1 MAIKSDTVAN
11 VIKHGYEA
19 SVKGRALLR
28 AGGCNNINGHILE
41 IMGADKTNLN
51 PVNWVKGVKETLSA
65 SQTAEVA
72 DSIITKSGKVIEQ
85 IQYKDCSHS
94 IGDVVRRVK
103 DGQYQGT
110 TLKGTSET
118 AKVFNAYAEKHG
130 MATRM
135 KDTGISQ
142 NTTKALGRSC
152 GACKQVPLS
161 RAVAWSARSGG
172 IWGGAISGGIS
183 TVANIAAVCNG
194 EKDGWEAAGC
204 IAKDTAGGAISGA
217 GAAAAATATGGAVA
231 AGIAGTAI
239 AGTAI
244 GAVCTV
250 GAPLLVAIGVSY
262 GISKIWGAIWGD

>member
-1 MAIKSDTVAN
+1 MSTKTTTAAN
-11 VIKHGYEA
+11 LTKNGYETI
-19 SVKGRALLR
+19 VKARALAR

-51 PVNWVKGVKETLSA
+51 PLNMVRGVRETLSA
-65 SQTAEVA
+65 SPTAQVA
-72 DSIITKSGKVIEQ
+72 DSVITKGGKVIEQ

-130 MATRM
+130 MAVRM

-142 NTTKALGRSC
+142 NTTKALGRAC
-152 GACKQVPLS
+152 GGCKQVPLS
-161 RAVAWSARSGG
+161 KAVAWSAKSGG
-172 IWGGAISGGIS
+172 IWGGAISGGVS
-183 TVANIAAVCNG
+183 AVSNIVAVCNG

-204 IAKDTAGGAISGA
+204 VVKDTAGGALSGA
-217 GAAAAATATGGAVA
+217 AAAAAATAIGGTLAA
-231 AGIAGTAI
+231 AGA
-239 AGTAI
+239 
-244 GAVCTV
+244 
-250 GAPLLVAIGVSY
+250 APLAVVALPFAAAVGIGW
-262 GISKIWGAIWGD
+262 GISKAWNSIFD